1 MTVRT
6 SVSDTTEMIV
16 PGLPDSVGDDFSDAC
31 DGEAGVVIGD
41 EFSDVCEG
49 EFALVVGDEFSEVC
63 GWELVVIGPELLVR
77 G

>member
-6 SVSDTTEMIV
+6 SVSEITETIV
-16 PGLPDSVGDDFSDAC
+16 SGPP
-31 DGEAGVVIGD
+31 GVVGD
-41 EFSDVCEG
+41 EFSDVCDG

-63 GWELVVIGPELLVR
+63 DWELVMAGLELLVR

>member
-16 PGLPDSVGDDFSDAC
+16 SGLP
-31 DGEAGVVIGD
+31 EVVGD
-41 EFSDVCEG
+41 EFSDVCG
-49 EFALVVGDEFSEVC
+49 GRFAVVVGDEFSEVC
-63 GWELVVIGPELLVR
+63 GWEVVVIGLELLVR